1 MVPFLS
7 HFYVTLRCIVSLLCF
22 MSNDIKCQLVLINKL
37 KHKYINTPKYKLQWM
52 DEWISSSSKK
62 QHLPIFIVC
71 LCQLLDNLSCEN
83 YFLKWKKQQIILA
96 PKNYAK
102 KKKNMNR
109 IKTKRKKETRR
120 QFFIVSLD
128 FRKRRFYLLKNTQ
141 EIFEEMDNVS

>member
-1 MVPFLS
+1 MSLLIGRVVPFLS

-102 KKKNMNR
+102 KKKKWTDLKQNG
-109 IKTKRKKETRR
+109 KKRPGDNFLSFHWISESEG
-120 QFFIVSLD
+120 FI
-128 FRKRRFYLLKNTQ
+128 F
-141 EIFEEMDNVS
+141 